1 MSEAENENRRRI
13 DRLQHDFEKSEIR
26 READKE
32 VRRAEMETLRSNLGE
47 SLAKNE
53 ATLED
58 GLSRNREAI
67 ARNEAAIE
75 SGLSRNREAIARNET
90 AIESGLS
97 RNREA
102 IARNEA
108 AIARSEVAIEKLRTT
123 IEKQGKWQ
131 MGFMMTVAG
140 VAVAVLGFWLQ
151 RGG

>member
-58 GLSRNREAI
+58 
-67 ARNEAAIE
+67 
-75 SGLSRNREAIARNET
+75 GLSRNREAIARNET